1 VKRRTVI
8 SVKPW
13 KKLISSF
20 SPSVTRNDLRIP
32 NVKHRMKASNK
43 LQLLAILLLGVLG
56 SILPLT
62 AAPESERPGEVKT
75 DIVYKTIGKKELHL
89 DLFYPEKDPEGKYPV
104 VIYTHGGG
112 WAAGSKDKAK
122 SGSLGETVLG
132 LTQKGFAVAAVQYR
146 LYSKNGIVTIKDCV
160 TDSKDAIRYLAKNS
174 EELHVDTN
182 RVFTFGDSAGG
193 QLSMMLLLAPPELF
207 PGDEGLKDET
217 YTTVAGVSWYG
228 PSDFQDMQLFNH
240 DDSPNFKDRFGGRIL
255 AKDSDPKD
263 KDALYKEMSPVTY
276 LKKDSPPLFM
286 IQGDGDTT
294 IPVKHAYH
302 MEKLAKELGAPV
314 ETLIIKH
321 AGHNWRKADG
331 KTEIDPG
338 FDIIVERSI
347 EFLVD
352 HLAE

>member
-1 VKRRTVI
+1 
-8 SVKPW
+8 
-13 KKLISSF
+13 
-20 SPSVTRNDLRIP
+20 
-32 NVKHRMKASNK
+32 MKASNK

-314 ETLIIKH
+314 EILIIKGS
-321 AGHNWRKADG
+321 GHNWRQAVP
-331 KTEIDPG
+331 KTPIDPG
-338 FDIIVERSI
+338 TDVIVERSI
-347 EFLVD
+347 DFLVD
-352 HLAE
+352 HMEE